1 MILSIFNCT
10 LRNFPIGI
18 AGSANKRK
26 AYCGEAL
33 LSLQG
38 VLAAMV
44 NLTCCRCVWSLHAHI
59 NRPEESGCCDGYK

>member
-1 MILSIFNCT
+1 
-10 LRNFPIGI
+10 
-18 AGSANKRK
+18 
-26 AYCGEAL
+26 
-33 LSLQG
+33 LQG